1 MYMKTPFRLD
11 DHPRRPQPPL
21 APPPAGYF
29 DQLPRQIM
37 ARVQPEA
44 AAESVTWGWLASLSR
59 PLRTAL
65 ASAVVLGGFSTA
77 FYISQPAAPIQN
89 LPPTTA
95 LAAVTEADLI
105 DYLALNN
112 QLETED
118 LASLPLPDDS
128 LMAYFLQASP
138 QELEAALWPAP
149 LDEAY
154 Y

>member
-1 MYMKTPFRLD
+1 MKTPFRLD

-21 APPPAGYF
+21 ASPPAGYF

-44 AAESVTWGWLASLSR
+44 AAESAAWGWLTTLSR

-65 ASAVVLGGFSTA
+65 ASAIVLGGFSTA
-77 FYISQPAAPIQN
+77 FYLSQPVTQTPN

-95 LAAVTEADLI
+95 LSAVPDAALI
-105 DYLALNN
+105 DYLAVNN

-118 LASLPLPDDS
+118 LAGLPLPDDN

-138 QELEAALWPAP
+138 QELEAALGPP
-149 LDEAY
+149 TLDEAY

>member
-1 MYMKTPFRLD
+1 MKTPFRLD

-21 APPPAGYF
+21 APPPAAYF

-44 AAESVTWGWLASLSR
+44 ATESVSWGWLTALSR

-77 FYISQPAAPIQN
+77 FYLSQSTTQPGN
-89 LPPTTA
+89 LPPGTITT
-95 LAAVTEADLI
+95 LAAVPESALVN
-105 DYLALNN
+105 YLAVNN

-118 LASLPLPDDS
+118 LASLPLPDEN

-138 QELEAALWPAP
+138 QELEAALGPQP

>member
-1 MYMKTPFRLD
+1 MKTPFRLD

-21 APPPAGYF
+21 ASPPAGYF

-44 AAESVTWGWLASLSR
+44 TTESVMWGWLITLSR

-65 ASAVVLGGFSTA
+65 ASALVLGGFSTA
-77 FYISQPAAPIQN
+77 FYLSQPATQTSN
-89 LPPTTA
+89 LSPTVE
-95 LAAVTEADLI
+95 LAAVPDAALI
-105 DYLALNN
+105 EYLAVNN

-118 LASLPLPDDS
+118 LASLPLPDDN

-138 QELEAALWPAP
+138 QELEAALGPP
-149 LDEAY
+149 TLDEAY

>member
-1 MYMKTPFRLD
+1 
-11 DHPRRPQPPL
+11 
-21 APPPAGYF
+21 
-29 DQLPRQIM
+29 M

-44 AAESVTWGWLASLSR
+44 ASESVTWGWLTNLSR

-77 FYISQPAAPIQN
+77 FYLSQPATQTPN
-89 LPPTTA
+89 LPPKTS
-95 LAAVTEADLI
+95 LAAVPEADLI
-105 DYLALNN
+105 NYLAVNN

-118 LASLPLPDDS
+118 LASLPLPDDN

-138 QELEAALWPAP
+138 QELEAALGPP
-149 LDEAY
+149 SLDEAY

>member
-1 MYMKTPFRLD
+1 MKPPFRLD

-21 APPPAGYF
+21 TPPPVAYF

-44 AAESVTWGWLASLSR
+44 ATESVTWGWLTNLSR

-65 ASAVVLGGFSTA
+65 ASVVVLGGFSTA
-77 FYISQPAAPIQN
+77 FYLSQPTTQTLN
-89 LPPTTA
+89 LPPTTVLTA
-95 LAAVTEADLI
+95 VPEAALI
-105 DYLALNN
+105 DYLAVNN

-118 LASLPLPDDS
+118 LASLPLPDNN

-138 QELEAALWPAP
+138 QELEDALGPQP
-149 LDEAY
+149 PEDAY
-154 Y
+154 F

>member
-1 MYMKTPFRLD
+1 MHMKTPFRLD

-21 APPPAGYF
+21 ASPPAGYF
-29 DQLPRQIM
+29 DKLPRQIM

-44 AAESVTWGWLASLSR
+44 ASESMTWGWLTNLSR

-77 FYISQPAAPIQN
+77 FYLSQPTTQTPN

-95 LAAVTEADLI
+95 LATVPDAALI
-105 DYLALNN
+105 EYLAVNN

-118 LASLPLPDDS
+118 LASLPLPDDN

-138 QELEAALWPAP
+138 QELEAALGPP
-149 LDEAY
+149 TLDEAY

>member
-1 MYMKTPFRLD
+1 MKTPFRLD

-21 APPPAGYF
+21 AAPPTGYF

-37 ARVQPEA
+37 ARVQPDA
-44 AAESVTWGWLASLSR
+44 TTESVMWGLLASLSR
-59 PLRTAL
+59 PLRTVL

-77 FYISQPAAPIQN
+77 FYLSQPATQTPD

-95 LAAVTEADLI
+95 LTTVPEADLI
-105 DYLALNN
+105 EYLAVNN

-118 LASLPLPDDS
+118 LASLTLPDDN

-138 QELEAALWPAP
+138 QELEAALEPGP

>member
-1 MYMKTPFRLD
+1 MKTPFRLD

-21 APPPAGYF
+21 ASPPAGYF

-44 AAESVTWGWLASLSR
+44 TSESVTWGWLTNLSR

-77 FYISQPAAPIQN
+77 FYLSQPTIQTPN

-95 LAAVTEADLI
+95 LATVPDAALI
-105 DYLALNN
+105 EYLAVNN

-118 LASLPLPDDS
+118 LASLPLPDDN

-138 QELEAALWPAP
+138 QELEAALGPP
-149 LDEAY
+149 TLDEAY